1 MSSSSHASPLP
12 PPELA
17 RLRAQLL
24 DSTRGRH
31 ANVPR
36 EDAED
41 VVQEAMIR
49 FLREPQRD
57 RAPSA
62 EVRAHVALKRER
74 ANYYRRR
81 GRRREQLGEEP
92 VALLAGGTEPDARFT
107 QAAVAIEQIAGAD
120 VRALVELLGDGYT
133 YSDVAAALGW
143 TDHKVDAA
151 RQKLRRCRNE
161 IAAAAA
167 IHFKEVSDGR

>member
-1 MSSSSHASPLP
+1 MSSSSQASPLP
-12 PPELA
+12 LPELA

-24 DSTRGRH
+24 TSTRGKR
-31 ANVPR
+31 ASVPR

-41 VVQEAMIR
+41 IVQEAMIR
-49 FLREPQRD
+49 FLREPPRD
-57 RAPSA
+57 GAPSA

-92 VALLAGGTEPDARFT
+92 VALLAGGSGPDARFM

-120 VRALVELLGDGYT
+120 VRSLVELLGDGYT
-133 YSDVAAALGW
+133 YGDVAAALGW
-143 TDHKVDAA
+143 SPQRVDAA
-151 RQKLRRCRNE
+151 RQKLRRHRDE

-167 IHFKEVSDGR
+167 IQLKEVSDGR